1 MKFPFL
7 HIIAPSVKTL
17 PFHHL
22 QAAPSVINIDAR

>member
-7 HIIAPSVKTL
+7 CTITPSVKAL
-17 PFHHL
+17 SLHHL